1 MISLTQEEIKM
12 LINILNQVSVSGV
25 DNMNAVL
32 GIVKKLAEAV
42 EHDKADM

>member
-1 MISLTQEEIKM
+1 MIDLTQEEIKM

-32 GIVKKLAEAV
+32 GIVKKLVEALQ
-42 EHDKADM
+42 DDSGD